1 MNSPALHPELAAL
14 GILVGT
20 WRGTGRGDYPTIEP
34 FEYEEEIVIGHVGRP
49 FLSYT
54 QRTKRGGNHPDAGE
68 GLHAETGYFRAAG
81 PGRVELVLAQP
92 SGIVEVQ
99 EGTIEGGAIRLGGT
113 TVAATST
120 AKEVRTV
127 ERRID
132 VVGAT
137 MTYEL
142 WMGAV
147 GHGHQVHLVA
157 ELVRRP

>member
-1 MNSPALHPELAAL
+1 MNGPALHPELDAL

-34 FEYEEEIVIGHVGRP
+34 FEYDEEIVIGHVGKP
-49 FLSYT
+49 FLSYRQT
-54 QRTKRGGNHPDAGE
+54 TRRAGDHPDAGE
-68 GLHAETGYFRAAG
+68 GLHTETGYFRAAG
-81 PGRVELVLAQP
+81 PGRAELVIAQP
-92 SGIVEVQ
+92 SGIVEIQ
-99 EGTIEGGAIRLGGT
+99 EGTIEGGAIRLSGT
-113 TVAATST
+113 TVATTST

-132 VVGAT
+132 VAGAT

-147 GHGHQVHLVA
+147 GRSHQFHLVA
-157 ELVRRP
+157 ELVRDP